1 MGKHNAP
8 KETAREIGQRRNLQS
23 SRSDV
28 FSSMIAYLFL
38 HKNICSLEMS
48 LVLILT
54 ICICRAVKEI
64 FIWLPYLP

>member
-8 KETAREIGQRRNLQS
+8 PLHYSRVLKETAREIGQRRNLQS

-54 ICICRAVKEI
+54 IFVEQ
-64 FIWLPYLP
+64 